1 MTPNRHYMIEEFLI
15 IGEDI
20 SMNRLELLEDDEKIY
35 ADSKNMHM
43 FREPVNVSKCTK
55 RDAVRQ
61 FCFPRGVLIKRLN
74 KLEVSQYLKE

>member
-1 MTPNRHYMIEEFLI
+1 MIEELLI
-15 IGEDI
+15 IGEDV
-20 SMNRLELLEDDEKIY
+20 SMNRLELLEDDEELY
-35 ADSKNMHM
+35 VDPQNMYM

-74 KLEVSQYLKE
+74 EL